1 MDHST
6 SILNKIL
13 CIDHLVIVV
22 NSINLEFETRKV
34 TRVAPTYDSFT
45 CIDHLVI
52 VVNSINLEFETRKV
66 TRVAPTYD
74 SFTNSTSLHIVFL
87 GEIVI

>member
-45 CIDHLVI
+45 
-52 VVNSINLEFETRKV
+52 N
-66 TRVAPTYD
+66 
-74 SFTNSTSLHIVFL
+74 NSTSLHIVCFRGNCNL
-87 GEIVI
+87 VFGWT